1 MWLYIWSYLLLN
13 LIKVSKNLEYAPFF
27 LRANLRESMKSLSR
41 VNTFKRTSTTRQ
53 TRTHKK
59 PSNGVEKSFGDND
72 GCTGLIPPP
81 TADSVLSRASSR
93 NNVNEFESN
102 QQELLQAQADQKIHP
117 ASHSPTNVCTGT
129 LTISNNAVKVDN
141 VSCGNLETVYE
152 DKTDAV
158 CSEHESSA

>member
-1 MWLYIWSYLLLN
+1 MS
-13 LIKVSKNLEYAPFF
+13 SQQAPDEFP
-27 LRANLRESMKSLSR
+27 
-41 VNTFKRTSTTRQ
+41 TSSSACSWQ
-53 TRTHKK
+53 TRTQKK
-59 PSNGVEKSFGDND
+59 PSKNSVEKSFGDND

-81 TADSVLSRASSR
+81 TADSILSRASSR

-117 ASHSPTNVCTGT
+117 APPHSPQNVCTGT

-141 VSCGNLETVYE
+141 VPCGNLETVYE
-152 DKTDAV
+152 DKTDAA